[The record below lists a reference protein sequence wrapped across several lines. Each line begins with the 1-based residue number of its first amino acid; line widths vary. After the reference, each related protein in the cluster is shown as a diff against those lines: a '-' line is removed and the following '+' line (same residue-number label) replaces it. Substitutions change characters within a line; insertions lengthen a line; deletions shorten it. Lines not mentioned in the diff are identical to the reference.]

1 MAGDAVGPQVMARPA
16 TALRVSRATQA
27 LPSGVNGGWIGA
39 VILAFSVFAVLGP
52 FAWILTAS
60 FKYQIAIYSGEW
72 PFTPTWSNYADVLFG
87 RRSDFV
93 TNILNSLIV
102 ASASTALVLIVGALA
117 AYSLQHFRWP
127 AWVSATFLGW
137 TLVFHMIPVM
147 TLIGPWYVAFR
158 ELGLYDTRV
167 ALVLAHVTINLPM
180 TVWLM
185 RAFFREVPRE
195 IEEAAVVDGCRPFQ
209 AFYRVTLPLVVPG
222 LIAAGILAFIF
233 SWNEFPVA
241 LSLTSRDL
249 ATVPVAIARF
259 AQQYEIQHSQM
270 AAASIIATIPAL
282 ILMAVGQ
289 RFIVRGLTLGAVK

>member
-1 MAGDAVGPQVMARPA
+1 MATLA
-16 TALRVSRATQA
+16 TALRAPRTTAPR
-27 LPSGVNGGWIGA
+27 LPGLSGGWIGPML
-39 VILAFSVFAVLGP
+39 LALSIFAVLGP

-72 PFTPTWSNYADVLFG
+72 PFTPTWSNYAEVLFG
-87 RRSDFV
+87 RRSDFLGNV
-93 TNILNSLIV
+93 VNSLIV
-102 ASASTALVLIVGALA
+102 ASASTTLVLIVGALA
-117 AYSLQHFRWP
+117 AYSLQRFKWP
-127 AWVSATFLGW
+127 ALVSASFLGW

-158 ELGLYDTRV
+158 ELGLYDTRL
-167 ALVLAHVTINLPM
+167 ALVLTHVTINLPM
-180 TVWLM
+180 TLWLM
-185 RAFFREVPRE
+185 RAFFREVPHE

-209 AFYRVTLPLVVPG
+209 AFYKVTLPMVIPG
-222 LIAAGILAFIF
+222 LIASGILAFIF

-241 LSLTSRDL
+241 LSLTSREL

-270 AAASIIATIPAL
+270 AAASVITTIPAL
-282 ILMAVGQ
+282 ILMALGQ

>member
-1 MAGDAVGPQVMARPA
+1 MSTPAAVLSVPRAAKAASTAGTGSGWVGMILLVLAVV
-16 TALRVSRATQA
+16 
-27 LPSGVNGGWIGA
+27 A
-39 VILAFSVFAVLGP
+39 VIGP

-72 PFTPTWSNYADVLFG
+72 PFTPTLSNYVEVLFG

-93 TNILNSLIV
+93 GNVVNSLIV
-102 ASASTALVLIVGALA
+102 ASVSTALVLVVGTLA
-117 AYSLQHFRWP
+117 AYSLHRFRWP
-127 AWVSATFLGW
+127 AWVSAGFLGW
-137 TLVFHMIPVM
+137 TLVFHMIPVL

-158 ELGLYDTRV
+158 ELGLYDTRI
-167 ALVLAHVTINLPM
+167 ALILTHVTINLPM

-185 RAFFREVPRE
+185 RSFFGEVPPE
-195 IEEAAVVDGCRPFQ
+195 IEEAARVDGCG
-209 AFYRVTLPLVVPG
+209 AFEAFRRITLPLVIPG
-222 LIAAGILAFIF
+222 LIAAGVLAFIF

-241 LSLTSRDL
+241 LSLTSRQL

-270 AAASIIATIPAL
+270 AAASIVSTIPAV
-282 ILMAVGQ
+282 ILMALGQ

>member
-1 MAGDAVGPQVMARPA
+1 MATLT
-16 TALRVSRATQA
+16 TALRKPAAETARPLPGVS
-27 LPSGVNGGWIGA
+27 SGWIGTALLALA
-39 VILAFSVFAVLGP
+39 VLAVLGP

-72 PFTPTWSNYADVLFG
+72 PFTPTLSNYAEVLFG
-87 RRSDFV
+87 RRSDFSGNV
-93 TNILNSLIV
+93 VNSLIV
-102 ASASTALVLIVGALA
+102 ASVSTALVLIVGSLA
-117 AYSLQHFRWP
+117 AYSLQRFRWP
-127 AWVSATFLGW
+127 AWVGGTFLGW

-158 ELGLYDTRV
+158 ELGLYDTRF
-167 ALVLAHVTINLPM
+167 ALIITHVTINLPM

-185 RAFFREVPRE
+185 RAFFREVPHE

-209 AFYRVTLPLVVPG
+209 AFYKVTLPLVVPG

-241 LSLTSRDL
+241 LTLTSREL

-282 ILMAVGQ
+282 ILMALGQ

>member
-1 MAGDAVGPQVMARPA
+1 MSTAAASTLAIPRAAGAAWSGRGTRWIG
-16 TALRVSRATQA
+16 TAL
-27 LPSGVNGGWIGA
+27 LA
-39 VILAFSVFAVLGP
+39 VAVLAILGP

-72 PFTPTWSNYADVLFG
+72 PFAPTLSNYADVLFG
-87 RRSDFV
+87 RRSDFTANV
-93 TNILNSLIV
+93 LNSLIV
-102 ASASTALVLIVGALA
+102 ASVSTLFVLVVGTLA
-117 AYSLQHFRWP
+117 AYSLHRFRWP
-127 AWVSATFLGW
+127 AWVSAGFLGW
-137 TLVFHMIPVM
+137 TLIFHMIPVM

-158 ELGLYDTRV
+158 ELGLYDTRT
-167 ALVLAHVTINLPM
+167 ALVLTHVTINLPM

-185 RAFFREVPRE
+185 RAFFREIPPE
-195 IEEAAVVDGCRPFQ
+195 IEEAALVDGCRPLE
-209 AFYRVTLPLVVPG
+209 AFRRVTLPLVIPG

-259 AQQYEIQHSQM
+259 AQQYEIQHAQM
-270 AAASIIATIPAL
+270 AAASIISTIPAVL
-282 ILMAVGQ
+282 LMALGQ

>member
-1 MAGDAVGPQVMARPA
+1 MATLATGLREPRIDEARA
-16 TALRVSRATQA
+16 
-27 LPSGVNGGWIGA
+27 PSGIRSGWIGGATLALA
-39 VILAFSVFAVLGP
+39 VLAILGP

-72 PFTPTWSNYADVLFG
+72 PFTPTLSNYAEVLFG
-87 RRSDFV
+87 RRSDFAGNV
-93 TNILNSLIV
+93 VNSLIV
-102 ASASTALVLIVGALA
+102 ASVSTALVLAVGSLA
-117 AYSLQHFRWP
+117 AYSLQRFRWP

-158 ELGLYDTRV
+158 ALGLYDTRF
-167 ALVLAHVTINLPM
+167 ALIITHVTINLPM

-185 RAFFREVPRE
+185 RAFFREVPHE

-241 LSLTSRDL
+241 LSLTSREL

-259 AQQYEIQHSQM
+259 AQQYEIQHAQM

-282 ILMAVGQ
+282 ILMALGQ